1 MSNSETLIL
10 TSNKKIIKV
19 NNKGDEIV
27 LDLDDMSIRGKLEE
41 FFKTIDEYIIKI
53 NSSKDDHESYNYSLE
68 MSKKIVNLIDDIFG
82 DNASIKLF
90 SNSSPTIDLIYE
102 FGIKFQ
108 NLFPKF
114 IKSKIENQK
123 KIIEISNRVKNNKY
137 IRRQR

>member
-10 TSNKKIIKV
+10 TSNKKTIKV

-53 NSSKDDHESYNYSLE
+53 NNSKNNDESYKYSLE
-68 MSKKIVNLIDDIFG
+68 MSKKIVNLIDNIFG

-90 SNSSPTIDLIYE
+90 GNSSPTTDLIYE
-102 FGIKFQ
+102 FCIKFQ

-123 KIIEISNRVKNNKY
+123 KIMENSNKVKSNKY
-137 IRRQR
+137 LRRQR

>member
-10 TSNKKIIKV
+10 TSNKKTIKV

-53 NSSKDDHESYNYSLE
+53 NSANDDHESYNYSLE

-90 SNSSPTIDLIYE
+90 GNSSPTIDLIYE